1 MDDELHWR
9 SATELAASIR
19 SRDVSSREVLDHLVE
34 RIERLD
40 GPVNSV
46 VQWDLDAARAAART
60 ADDAIAG
67 GEPVGPLHG
76 VPMTI
81 KDSFQTAGCITTSGS
96 PELAAYVPDTDAAAV
111 ARLRRAGAI
120 PFAKTNL
127 PLFADD
133 IQSFNEVYGTT
144 NNPHDLT
151 RTPGGSSGGS
161 TAALA
166 MGFTPIEL
174 GSDIGGSIRV
184 PAHYSGVMGH
194 KPSYGI
200 VPGHGQIP
208 GMPGTLSQAD
218 LAVVGPLARTVDDL
232 ELVLDITAGPDRWTE
247 PAWRLDLPPSR
258 AADLAD
264 FRIAAWIDD
273 PSAPVDADTRRVL
286 GDTVAT
292 IEAAGGRVDTEAR
305 PAFSLDKAFA
315 VYGNLLFAALSGSAP
330 RDQLDEFARAEG
342 DGSTARIMRAVSIRH
357 REWLSDNERR
367 LQLRARW
374 GEFFEG
380 VDAVL
385 LPVHQRPAFPHDHS
399 VPQFERS
406 VDIDGVDHP
415 YFDLWRWIAPA
426 GIGMLPATVVPVGT
440 SADGLPIGVQ
450 IVGPFL
456 HDRTTLRLAAL
467 VSELMADHN
476 GWDGPCPRPPTPGVC
491 VTLLLTRP
499 N

>member
-1 MDDELHWR
+1 MSEELHWW
-9 SATELAASIR
+9 SATELAAAIR
-19 SRDVSSREVLDHLVE
+19 AGEVSSVEVLDHLAA
-34 RIERLD
+34 RIRELD
-40 GPVNSV
+40 GPVNAV
-46 VQWDLDAARAAART
+46 VQWDLDRARAAAAA
-60 ADDAIAG
+60 ADAVVAAG
-67 GEPVGPLHG
+67 DPVGPLHG

-81 KDSFQTAGCITTSGS
+81 KDSFQTEGCVTTSGS
-96 PELAAYVPDTDAAAV
+96 PELASYVPDTDAVAV
-111 ARLRRAGAI
+111 ARLRAAGAI

-144 NNPHDLT
+144 NNPHDLS

-232 ELVLDITAGPDRWTE
+232 ELVLDVIAGPDRWTE

-258 AADLAD
+258 GAELADL
-264 FRIAAWIDD
+264 RIAAWIDD
-273 PSAPVDADTRRVL
+273 SAAPVDADTRRVL
-286 GDTVAT
+286 GDTVAA
-292 IEAAGGRVDTEAR
+292 IGAGGGRVDVDAR
-305 PAFSLDKAFA
+305 PAFSLDKAFT
-315 VYGNLLFAALSGSAP
+315 VYGNLLFAALSGAVP
-330 RDQLDEFARAEG
+330 RDRLDEFARAEG
-342 DGSTARIMRAVSIRH
+342 DDALAWIMRASAARH

-367 LQLRARW
+367 LQIRARW
-374 GEFFEG
+374 AEFFEDF
-380 VDAVL
+380 DAIL

-399 VPQFERS
+399 MPQFART
-406 VDIDGVDHP
+406 VDVDGVPHP
-415 YFDLWRWIAPA
+415 YLDLWRWIAPA
-426 GIGMLPATVVPVGT
+426 GVGMLPATVVPVGT
-440 SADGLPIGVQ
+440 SEQGLPIGVQ

-456 HDRTTLRLAAL
+456 HDRTTLRVAGI
-467 VSELMADHN
+467 VSELMATRN
-476 GWDGPCPRPPTPGVC
+476 GWATPCPRPPLARTP
-491 VTLLLTRP
+491 P
-499 N
+499 FA